1 MGISKNIRTIEDQAP
16 ARKSAPESTP
26 ESRGTV
32 KQRTLKTSIDCSGI
46 GLHSGVKV
54 SMILNPTDANTGI
67 SFKRTDI
74 AGGGALIPAR
84 WDYVVDT
91 HLSTTLGNEDGV
103 TIGTVEHLMAALAGC
118 GIDNALI
125 ELNGPE
131 VPIMDGS
138 AQPFVFLVKC
148 AGVVEQ
154 DAARRVIRILKTV
167 SVDGEYGQARLSLGS
182 CLSLDVKIDFE
193 NSTVAKQ
200 SLSIGIVNGSF
211 AKELARARTFGFLQ
225 DVEALRAAGLA
236 KGGSLENAIV
246 VNGDKIMNEGGLRYD
261 DEFVRHKMLDALG
274 DLYLAGAAI
283 IGGFQ
288 GTCSGHTTTNMLLKS
303 LFADPEAWK
312 LDVLQGPEALS
323 AIDGGIYPELA
334 ETA

>member
-1 MGISKNIRTIEDQAP
+1 MLETGVI
-16 ARKSAPESTP
+16 
-26 ESRGTV
+26 
-32 KQRTLKTSIDCSGI
+32 KQRTLKTSINCSGV
-46 GLHSGVKV
+46 GLHSGTNV
-54 SMILNPTDANTGI
+54 SMTLNPAPVDGGI
-67 SFKRTDI
+67 TFKRTDI
-74 AGGGALIPAR
+74 AGLGAVIPAK
-84 WDYVVDT
+84 WDHVVDT
-91 HLSTTLGNEDGV
+91 RMCTTLGNDDGV

-118 GIDNALI
+118 GIDNVLI
-125 ELNGPE
+125 DVNGEE

-138 AQPFVFLVKC
+138 SQPFVFLFEC

-154 DAARRVIRILKTV
+154 DAPKKIIRVLKTV
-167 SVDGEYGQARLSLGS
+167 SVNDGEARLCPGS
-182 CLSLDVKIDFE
+182 HLSLDFEIDF
-193 NSTVAKQ
+193 NNDLVSRQ
-200 SLSIGIVNGSF
+200 SLSIGVVNGSF

>member
-1 MGISKNIRTIEDQAP
+1 MLETGVI
-16 ARKSAPESTP
+16 
-26 ESRGTV
+26 
-32 KQRTLKTSIDCSGI
+32 KQRTLKTSINCSGVA
-46 GLHSGVKV
+46 LHSGAKV
-54 SMILNPTDANTGI
+54 SMTLHPAPIDAGI
-67 SFKRTDI
+67 TFKRTDI
-74 AGGGALIPAR
+74 AGLGAVIPAK
-84 WDYVVDT
+84 WDHVVDT
-91 HLSTTLGNEDGV
+91 RMCTTLGNDDGI

-118 GIDNALI
+118 GIDNAVV
-125 ELNGPE
+125 ELNGEE

-138 AQPFVFLVKC
+138 SQPFVFLIEC

-154 DAARRVIRILKTV
+154 DAAKKIIRVLKTV
-167 SVDGEYGQARLSLGS
+167 SVNDGEARLCPGS
-182 CLSLDVKIDFE
+182 HLSLDFEIDF
-193 NSTVAKQ
+193 NNDLVSHQ
-200 SLSIGIVNGSF
+200 SLSIGVINGSF

-236 KGGSLENAIV
+236 KGGSLENAV
-246 VNGDKIMNEGGLRYD
+246 VVSGSEVMNEGGLRYD

-288 GTCSGHTTTNMLLKS
+288 GVCSGHTTNNMLLQA

-312 LDVLQGPEALS
+312 MDVLQGNEALS

-334 ETA
+334 ETG

>member
-1 MGISKNIRTIEDQAP
+1 MLETGVI
-16 ARKSAPESTP
+16 
-26 ESRGTV
+26 
-32 KQRTLKTSIDCSGI
+32 KQRTLKTSINCSGVA
-46 GLHSGVKV
+46 LHSGAKV
-54 SMILNPTDANTGI
+54 SMTLHPAPIDAGI
-67 SFKRTDI
+67 TFKRTDI
-74 AGGGALIPAR
+74 AGLGAVIPAK
-84 WDYVVDT
+84 WDHVVDT
-91 HLSTTLGNEDGV
+91 RMCTTLGNDDGV

-118 GIDNALI
+118 GIDNAVV
-125 ELNGPE
+125 ELNGEE

-138 AQPFVFLVKC
+138 SQPFVFLIEC

-154 DAARRVIRILKTV
+154 DAAKKIIRVLKTV
-167 SVDGEYGQARLSLGS
+167 SVNDGEARLCPGS
-182 CLSLDVKIDFE
+182 HLSLDFDIDF
-193 NSTVAKQ
+193 NNDLVSHQ
-200 SLSIGIVNGSF
+200 SLSIGVINGSF

-236 KGGSLENAIV
+236 KGGSLENAV
-246 VNGDKIMNEGGLRYD
+246 VVSGSEVMNEGGLRYD

-288 GTCSGHTTTNMLLKS
+288 GVCSGHTTNNMLLQA

-312 LDVLQGPEALS
+312 MDVLQGNEALS

-334 ETA
+334 ETG